1 MKAVEKKPDENESE
15 VFDDALNSKDK
26 KLLTNKRIRRTSS
39 SSDVEVPNKVKS
51 TNPSEKEDE
60 MRRSHRMSIRDRRG
74 MRKRSTIVQESSE
87 EEEENSDKSDDSEE
101 DCSNSSESEE
111 DECLAERLQQKIKEL
126 VFFKIELPSATSNK
140 SILNTLDEIE
150 GIVKAIKHD
159 ALHEVK
165 NNF

>member
-1 MKAVEKKPDENESE
+1 MEKKADENESE
-15 VFDDALNSKDK
+15 VFGDALNSKDK

-51 TNPSEKEDE
+51 TNASEKEDE

-74 MRKRSTIVQESSE
+74 IRKQNRIVQESSE
-87 EEEENSDKSDDSEE
+87 EEEENSDKSDKSDDSEE
-101 DCSNSSESEE
+101 ESSESSESEE
-111 DECLAERLQQKIKEL
+111 DESLAERLQQKIKEL

-150 GIVKAIKHD
+150 GIVKEIKHD